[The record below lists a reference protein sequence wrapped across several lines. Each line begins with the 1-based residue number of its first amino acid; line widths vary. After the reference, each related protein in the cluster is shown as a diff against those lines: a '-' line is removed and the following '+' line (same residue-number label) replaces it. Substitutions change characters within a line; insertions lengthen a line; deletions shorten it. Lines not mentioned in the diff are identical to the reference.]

1 MTTTQPRAAHADRA
15 RVEAPAPPPPA
26 QGVATIVRREILTRT
41 SNRTILTATLALAAI
56 AGLGAGIGGWFLVD
70 ATREAGTVV
79 LDTRILFA
87 TAMISALLAAMV
99 YSSSSLASGVVEEK
113 SSRIVEILLTKIG
126 VAPLLAGKMIGVGL
140 VTLAQLLVI
149 GGAVVAGFS
158 VVGGWSVLEVELG
171 PSLVWFLVWFFQG
184 YVLFALLSTLLA
196 STVSRQ
202 EDLGTAAMPLSVVQ
216 MALLIIAL
224 YVVPANL
231 DETWVQARP
240 LVRPALLLLPDADA
254 LRARLGRHPR
264 DGHRRRH
271 RGGHRAAAV
280 PGGRPRLPQQR
291 APHRLPH
298 LAPRLPQGRRRLL
311 KPGTTP
317 APPRTTD
324 RKDTTMTTSRTASAR
339 PSPLKK
345 LLINTALLIGGAGGA
360 YLVVTYL
367 F

>member
-1 MTTTQPRAAHADRA
+1 MTTTHPRAAHAPTA
-15 RVEAPAPPPPA
+15 ESSAPPTPA
-26 QGVATIVRREILTRT
+26 RGAATIVRREILTRT
-41 SNRTILTATLALAAI
+41 GNRTILTATLALAAI

-149 GGAVVAGFS
+149 GGAVVGGFS
-158 VVGGWSVLEVELG
+158 VVGGWSVLEIELG
-171 PSLVWFLVWFFQG
+171 PSLVWFLVWFLQG

-231 DETWVQARP
+231 DEAWVHALSFVP
-240 LVRPALLLLPDADA
+240 LFSSYLMPMRFGLDSVGTPEMVIAAVVAAITVPLLFRLVVRVYRNNALRTGSRVSLRASLKAADA
-254 LRARLGRHPR
+254 
-264 DGHRRRH
+264 
-271 RGGHRAAAV
+271 
-280 PGGRPRLPQQR
+280 
-291 APHRLPH
+291 
-298 LAPRLPQGRRRLL
+298 
-311 KPGTTP
+311 
-317 APPRTTD
+317 
-324 RKDTTMTTSRTASAR
+324 S
-339 PSPLKK
+339 
-345 LLINTALLIGGAGGA
+345 
-360 YLVVTYL
+360 
-367 F
+367 